1 MIQNVDA
8 ILKRLQADGR
18 SKVGS
23 LDELIAW
30 AFEDEERLER
40 LSARDEAYISHH
52 TGIPRNIVHAIL
64 HSRYFVQ
71 AVYDEVLFR
80 SLTPGRL
87 KQIYDNIATQL
98 LSDEITP
105 GSKAAMLNLLLRQ
118 MGLEKPRKLSV
129 KQQSEVVVRVEH
141 TKPVEVL
148 EVLGVPVGEDAS
160 AQDET
165 KALPE
170 STANAVLQS
179 LGIDEQAV
187 AVPVDVGRGGDE
199 GTGGGSP

>member
-18 SKVGS
+18 AKVGS

-40 LSARDEAYISHH
+40 LSARDEAYISKH
-52 TGIPRNIVHAIL
+52 TGIPRNLVHTIL

-87 KQIYDNIATQL
+87 KQIYENIARQL

-148 EVLGVPVGEDAS
+148 EVLGVPV
-160 AQDET
+160 DENAGAPEEA

-170 STANAVLQS
+170 NTADAVFRS

-187 AVPVDVGRGGDE
+187 AVPDYVGRGGDE
-199 GTGGGSP
+199 GTGGDTS